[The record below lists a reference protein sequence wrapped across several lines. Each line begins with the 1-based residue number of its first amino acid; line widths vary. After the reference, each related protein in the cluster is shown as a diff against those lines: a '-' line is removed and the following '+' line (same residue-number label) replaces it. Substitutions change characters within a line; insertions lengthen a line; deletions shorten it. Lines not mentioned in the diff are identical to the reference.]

1 MLVGDIISK
10 KLIKLTITDDVGK
23 AFELMRVNR
32 IRHIPVL
39 SDGKLMGIITN
50 TDLRQVLKP
59 SKSKGSE
66 QPAYFISKL
75 STVEEIMTSD
85 PLTVTLQTDVEEA
98 ARLLQEHKIGGLP
111 VLEDGKLVGM
121 ITETDILTVFI
132 EIMGLIKYSSR
143 VDVILG
149 THPDAFQDV
158 SKVIIRNGAE
168 IISVG
173 MSPHTEK
180 EDRVYYFRLDTDD
193 VRLVAKAIEDSGYE
207 VVSVVDG

>member
-10 KLIKLTITDDVGK
+10 KLIKLTIRDDVGK

-39 SDGKLMGIITN
+39 SEEKLVGIITN
-50 TDLRQVLKP
+50 SDLRQVLTL
-59 SKSKGSE
+59 SKSEDSA
-66 QPAYFISKL
+66 QLPYFISKL
-75 STVEEIMTSD
+75 STVKEIMTSD
-85 PLTVTLQTDVEEA
+85 PITVTLQTDVEEA
-98 ARLLQEHKIGGLP
+98 ARLLQVHKIGGLP
-111 VLEDGKLVGM
+111 VVDGGKLVAM

-132 EIMGLIKYSSR
+132 EIMGVIKYSSR

-149 THPDAFQDV
+149 THPDAFQDI
-158 SKVIIRNGAE
+158 SNIIIQNGAE
-168 IISVG
+168 VISVG

-193 VRLVAKAIEDSGYE
+193 VRLVAKAIEDSGHK

>member
-10 KLIKLTITDDVGK
+10 KLIKLTIRDDVGK

-39 SDGKLMGIITN
+39 SEEKLVGIITN
-50 TDLRQVLKP
+50 SDLRQVLTP
-59 SKSKGSE
+59 SKSEDSA
-66 QPAYFISKL
+66 QLPYFISKL
-75 STVEEIMTSD
+75 STVKEIMTSD
-85 PLTVTLQTDVEEA
+85 PITVTLQTDVEEA
-98 ARLLQEHKIGGLP
+98 ARLLQVHKIGGLP
-111 VLEDGKLVGM
+111 VVDGGKLVAM

-132 EIMGLIKYSSR
+132 EIMGVIKYSSR

-149 THPDAFQDV
+149 THPDAFQDI
-158 SKVIIRNGAE
+158 SNIIIQNGAE
-168 IISVG
+168 VISVG

-193 VRLVAKAIEDSGYE
+193 VRLVAKAIEDSGHK